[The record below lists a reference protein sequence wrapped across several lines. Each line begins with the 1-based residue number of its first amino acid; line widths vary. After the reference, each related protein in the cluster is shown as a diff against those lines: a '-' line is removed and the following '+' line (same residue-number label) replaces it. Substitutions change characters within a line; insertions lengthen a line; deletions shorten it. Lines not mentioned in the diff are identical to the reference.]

1 MLEHYRVT
9 NGYLIKINYHYVQTA
24 ANSFRAD
31 TVEHENGERR
41 RKKREGRERWK
52 GIEGAKN
59 VKKKKKKNIGKARLD
74 LKFRRIGRFKIPLTN
89 VFVYTSHQDIMID
102 CNFLHSYATKPV
114 RPVD

>member
-1 MLEHYRVT
+1 MEGNR
-9 NGYLIKINYHYVQTA
+9 
-24 ANSFRAD
+24 R
-31 TVEHENGERR
+31 GEKCKKK
-41 RKKREGRERWK
+41 RKKE
-52 GIEGAKN
+52 
-59 VKKKKKKNIGKARLD
+59 GKARLK

>member
-9 NGYLIKINYHYVQTA
+9 NGYLIKINYVQTA

-41 RKKREGRERWK
+41 RRKKKKKGGKGGRES
-52 GIEGAKN
+52 KN
-59 VKKKKKKNIGKARLD
+59 VKKKKKEEGKARLE